1 MRVVR
6 ILSDFSN
13 MCGDEGR
20 AMRWKNKKQKLQY
33 IEKICEDNAQAI
45 KQKLP
50 VLLELSQDKNPEVRG
65 MLAENLVLF
74 DCEETEEILYNMLS
88 DQNRM
93 VRLEAVDSIGV
104 GRSRKS
110 IEKVATML
118 SGQWSLIRMYA
129 VLSLFD
135 LLTNAFGANEEAFKQ
150 YREKRSIF
158 LWRTIQGYY
167 WLTIEMNIIWI
178 IKRDCLCW
186 KIFIRMRW
194 IKRDMI

>member
-1 MRVVR
+1 MNLRVVR

-93 VRLEAVDSIGV
+93 AAWKQWIRLALEGAGNQ
-104 GRSRKS
+104 SRK
-110 IEKVATML
+110 L
-118 SGQWSLIRMYA
+118 P
-129 VLSLFD
+129 
-135 LLTNAFGANEEAFKQ
+135 
-150 YREKRSIF
+150 
-158 LWRTIQGYY
+158 
-167 WLTIEMNIIWI
+167 
-178 IKRDCLCW
+178 LC
-186 KIFIRMRW
+186 
-194 IKRDMI
+194 

>member
-1 MRVVR
+1 MNLRVVR

-33 IEKICEDNAQAI
+33 IEKICEDNDQAI

-150 YREKRSIF
+150 YRE
-158 LWRTIQGYY
+158 
-167 WLTIEMNIIWI
+167 
-178 IKRDCLCW
+178 IKEKQTVLS
-186 KIFIRMRW
+186 
-194 IKRDMI
+194 